1 MTKRPPLSMN
11 QGKSWII
18 ISVSLAV
25 VALIGTTIYT
35 LQRGRN
41 TAINEETA
49 PSIAPINAVSA
60 LGRIEPKSEIIR
72 VAASP
77 TMAGAKVKTM
87 LVSQGDVV
95 IEGDLI
101 AVTTDYD
108 SKEAQLNQAKQEL
121 RVAEAN
127 LAIIEA
133 GAKQG
138 QINAQIATVER
149 LQAQIEAQ
157 QEIDQARIDR
167 LQAQITSE
175 KRERQATVARLKAE
189 LNNSQSELNRYR
201 QLSQEGVIS
210 ESDFDTR
217 QLNFDTAQKRF
228 QESEASYQK
237 TVDTLTA
244 EMKEIEAQTQQNSNT
259 LLKQINEAEARLDE
273 IQEIREVDV
282 TQAQAEVGRAHSTI
296 KQAEVELE
304 LTQIRAPV
312 SGTIIEVMAKEGEI
326 IANSQGVVEM
336 ANLDEMLVI
345 AEVYESDINKIA
357 TGKGAVITSENN
369 SFADAINGEVME
381 ISSKIGKK
389 DVLET
394 DPAASVDARVIEV
407 KIAINPEDTEK
418 IKNLI
423 FSQVLVKIS
432 I

>member
-1 MTKRPPLSMN
+1 MTKRPPLLIN
-11 QGKSWII
+11 QGKNWII

-25 VALIGTTIYT
+25 VALIGTTVYT
-35 LQRGRN
+35 LQRGGN
-41 TAINEETA
+41 TAVNEET
-49 PSIAPINAVSA
+49 PPPVAPIKAVSA

-77 TMAGAKVKTM
+77 SMAGAKVKTL

-95 IEGDLI
+95 AQGDLI

-127 LAIIEA
+127 LAIIQA

-210 ESDFDTR
+210 ESDFDAR
-217 QLNFDTAQKRF
+217 QLNFETAQKRF

-273 IQEIREVDV
+273 IQEIRTVDV
-282 TQAQAEVGRAHSTI
+282 AQAQAQVGRAQSAI

-326 IANSQGVVEM
+326 IENSQGVVEM

-345 AEVYESDINKIA
+345 AEVYESDISQIT

-369 SFADAINGEVME
+369 SFSDAINGEVME

-423 FSQVLVKIS
+423 FSQVLVEIAL
-432 I
+432 